1 MINRLKYI
9 SFKRDQQDKSYFKN
23 IKYPHI
29 PLSINDI
36 YAITVEGDRLD
47 LIANRYY
54 GDSTLWWIIAKANGL
69 KGQTSVTTEKLLR
82 IPGNVSQIIQ
92 NFISLN
98 G

>member
-1 MINRLKYI
+1 M
-9 SFKRDQQDKSYFKN
+9 KRYNSTRQKLDKSGIRVYGTTY
-23 IKYPHI
+23 YPEI
-29 PLSINDI
+29 PLDDTDVFIRPLD
-36 YAITVEGDRLD
+36 GDRLD

-54 GDSTLWWIIAKANGL
+54 GDSTLWWIISKANGL
-69 KGQTSVTTEKLLR
+69 KGQTSVTTEKPLR

>member
-1 MINRLKYI
+1 M
-9 SFKRDQQDKSYFKN
+9 KRYNSTRQKLDKSGIRVYATTY
-23 IKYPHI
+23 YPEI
-29 PLSINDI
+29 PLDDTDVFIRPID
-36 YAITVEGDRLD
+36 GDRLD

-69 KGQTSVTTEKLLR
+69 KGQTSVTTEKPLR